1 MATGRNI
8 FSALGA
14 VFKGLHLSLSRKG
27 VNVGG
32 TADYP
37 RVEIH
42 SFTENAPSDK
52 DGRMRSMS
60 CIVESM
66 SVKSYGDAV
75 QMNEYN
81 LAKLMADGWGE
92 IGEGFSIIGITPDQL
107 TELTETL
114 ETKEI
119 LYRQLQ
125 RINLL
130 IWQN

>member
-1 MATGRNI
+1 MSYK
-8 FSALGA
+8 SAQGEIYKAL
-14 VFKGLHLSLSRKG
+14 RKQLLRPG
-27 VNVGG
+27 IPVGE

-42 SFTENAPSDK
+42 SFTENAPQDK
-52 DGRMRSMS
+52 DGRLRSMS

-75 QMNEYN
+75 AMNAGN
-81 LAKLMADGWGE
+81 LERLTSEGWGTDK
-92 IGEGFSIIGITPDQL
+92 GFTIIGITPDQL

-114 ETKEI
+114 ETQDI

>member
-1 MATGRNI
+1 MYKSSQGEVYK
-8 FSALGA
+8 ALRRQLMRDGVA
-14 VFKGLHLSLSRKG
+14 VGE
-27 VNVGG
+27 

-42 SFTENAPSDK
+42 SFAENAPQDK
-52 DGRMRSMS
+52 DGQVRTLS

-66 SVKSYGDAV
+66 SVQSYGHSVA
-75 QMNEYN
+75 MNEEN
-81 LAKLMADGWGE
+81 LARILADGWHVLGNDMT
-92 IGEGFSIIGITPDQL
+92 ILGVVPDQL

-114 ETKEI
+114 DTKEI

-125 RINLL
+125 RINLT

>member
-1 MATGRNI
+1 MSYM
-8 FSALGA
+8 SAQGVVYKALRQA
-14 VFKGLHLSLSRKG
+14 LIRKG
-27 VNVGG
+27 VSVGE

-52 DGRMRSMS
+52 DGCVRSMS
-60 CIVESM
+60 CIVECM

-81 LAKLMADGWGE
+81 LAKLMDDGWGE

-125 RINLL
+125 RINIL

>member
-1 MATGRNI
+1 MSYK
-8 FSALGA
+8 SAQGDLYKALRRQLLRPGIP
-14 VFKGLHLSLSRKG
+14 
-27 VNVGG
+27 VGE
-32 TADYP
+32 TASYP

-42 SFTENAPSDK
+42 SFTENAPLDK
-52 DGRMRSMS
+52 DGFMRSVS

-66 SVKSYGDAV
+66 SVRSYGDAV
-75 QMNEYN
+75 AMNADN
-81 LAKLMADGWGE
+81 LGRLLADGIDAGND
-92 IGEGFSIIGITPDQL
+92 FIIVGITPDQL

-125 RINLL
+125 RINVL

>member
-1 MATGRNI
+1 MSYR
-8 FSALGA
+8 SAQGA
-14 VFKGLHLSLSRKG
+14 VYKALRQELIRKG
-27 VNVGG
+27 VSVGE

-42 SFTENAPSDK
+42 TFTENAPTDK

-81 LAKLMADGWGE
+81 LAKLMADGWGV
-92 IGEGFSIIGITPDQL
+92 IGEDFTVIGVTPDQL

>member
-1 MATGRNI
+1 M
-8 FSALGA
+8 SAQGVVYKALRQA
-14 VFKGLHLSLSRKG
+14 LIRKG
-27 VNVGG
+27 VSVGE

-52 DGRMRSMS
+52 DGCVRSMS
-60 CIVESM
+60 CIVECM

-81 LAKLMADGWGE
+81 LAKLMDDGWGE

-125 RINLL
+125 RINIL

>member
-1 MATGRNI
+1 MRYR
-8 FSALGA
+8 SAQGEVYKALRRQL
-14 VFKGLHLSLSRKG
+14 VRKG
-27 VNVGG
+27 VPVGE
-32 TADYP
+32 TADFP

-42 SFTENAPSDK
+42 SFTENAPQDK
-52 DGRMRSMS
+52 DGMLRELS
-60 CIVESM
+60 CVVESM

-75 QMNEYN
+75 NMNEYN
-81 LAKLMADGWGE
+81 IERLLEDGWG
-92 IGEGFSIIGITPDQL
+92 IDKGFTILGVTPDQL

-125 RINLL
+125 RINVL